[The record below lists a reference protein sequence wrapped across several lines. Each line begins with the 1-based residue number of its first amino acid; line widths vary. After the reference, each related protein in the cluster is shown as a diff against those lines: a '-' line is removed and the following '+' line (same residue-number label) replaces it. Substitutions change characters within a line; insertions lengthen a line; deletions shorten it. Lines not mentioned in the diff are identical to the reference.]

1 MKKAL
6 IILILAALVF
16 TFAGCDSDKE
26 VLNVYNW
33 GEYID
38 MEVIDMFEEETGI
51 KVNYNTFTTN
61 EDLYVKLSKGRV
73 SYDVIFPSDYMIQRM
88 IQEDMLQK
96 ISMENVPNYANV
108 DDVHK
113 NLSYDP
119 TNEYSVPYL
128 WGTVGILYNTTM
140 VTDPVD
146 SWDILWNP
154 KYSQK
159 IFMQDSQR
167 DSMMV
172 ALIKLG
178 YSQNTTD
185 QSQIDEAMNLLI
197 EQKPLV
203 LGYLVDEVKDKM
215 VQGEGAL
222 AVVWSG
228 EAVDAMSMNSDL
240 SYIIPQE
247 GSNRWVDAMVI
258 PKSAKN
264 VSAAEKFINFMLRD
278 DIMLMNAEETG
289 YSITSET
296 AMKLLDDDLRN
307 NKAAYPTDEML
318 KRCEV
323 FEYNAEATV
332 MYNKAWTEVTAH

>member
-197 EQKPLV
+197 EQKPLARSS
-203 LGYLVDEVKDKM
+203 LGISASI
-215 VQGEGAL
+215 VQ
-222 AVVWSG
+222 
-228 EAVDAMSMNSDL
+228 
-240 SYIIPQE
+240 
-247 GSNRWVDAMVI
+247 
-258 PKSAKN
+258 
-264 VSAAEKFINFMLRD
+264 
-278 DIMLMNAEETG
+278 
-289 YSITSET
+289 
-296 AMKLLDDDLRN
+296 
-307 NKAAYPTDEML
+307 
-318 KRCEV
+318 
-323 FEYNAEATV
+323 
-332 MYNKAWTEVTAH
+332 

>member
-1 MKKAL
+1 
-6 IILILAALVF
+6 
-16 TFAGCDSDKE
+16 
-26 VLNVYNW
+26 
-33 GEYID
+33 
-38 MEVIDMFEEETGI
+38 
-51 KVNYNTFTTN
+51 
-61 EDLYVKLSKGRV
+61 
-73 SYDVIFPSDYMIQRM
+73 MIQRM
-88 IQEDMLQK
+88 IEEDMLQK
-96 ISMENVPNYANV
+96 INMVNVPNYLKV

-113 NLSYDP
+113 NLPYDP
-119 TNEYSVPYL
+119 NNEYSVPYL

-140 VTDPVD
+140 VSDTVD
-146 SWDILWNP
+146 SWDILWNE

-185 QSQIDEAMNLLI
+185 QAQLDEAMNLLI

-228 EAVDAMSMNSDL
+228 EAVDAMSMNEDL
-240 SYIIPQE
+240 AYVIPKE
-247 GSNRWVDAMVI
+247 GSNRWVDGMVI
-258 PKSAKN
+258 PKNAKN

-278 DIMLMNAEETG
+278 DIMLMNANETG
-289 YSITSET
+289 IP
-296 AMKLLDDDLRN
+296 LLHNLQ
-307 NKAAYPTDEML
+307 
-318 KRCEV
+318 
-323 FEYNAEATV
+323 
-332 MYNKAWTEVTAH
+332 

>member
-240 SYIIPQE
+240 SYIIQQE
-247 GSNRWVDAMVI
+247 VSIRWVDAMVI

-264 VSAAEKFINFMLRD
+264 VSAAEKIINFMLRD

-307 NKAAYPTDEML
+307 NNAAYPTDE
-318 KRCEV
+318 
-323 FEYNAEATV
+323 
-332 MYNKAWTEVTAH
+332 

>member
-1 MKKAL
+1 MKKVL
-6 IILILAALVF
+6 VILLSAVILLSIV
-16 TFAGCDSDKE
+16 GCASDKE

-38 MEVIDMFEEETGI
+38 MAVIDMFEEETGI

-61 EDLYVKLSKGRV
+61 EDMYVKLSKGRV
-73 SYDVIFPSDYMIQRM
+73 SYDLVFPSDYMIQRM

-96 ISMENVPNYANV
+96 INMENIPNYSKI

-119 TNEYSVPYL
+119 NNEYSVPYL
-128 WGTVGILYNTTM
+128 WGTVGILYNKTM
-140 VTDPVD
+140 VSDTVD
-146 SWDILWNP
+146 SWDILWNE

-185 QSQIDEAMNLLI
+185 QTQIDEAMNLLI

-215 VQGEGAL
+215 VQKRRC
-222 AVVWSG
+222 VSCCMVWRS
-228 EAVDAMSMNSDL
+228 
-240 SYIIPQE
+240 
-247 GSNRWVDAMVI
+247 W
-258 PKSAKN
+258 
-264 VSAAEKFINFMLRD
+264 
-278 DIMLMNAEETG
+278 
-289 YSITSET
+289 
-296 AMKLLDDDLRN
+296 
-307 NKAAYPTDEML
+307 
-318 KRCEV
+318 
-323 FEYNAEATV
+323 
-332 MYNKAWTEVTAH
+332 

>member
-88 IQEDMLQK
+88 IQEEMLQK

-296 AMKLLDDDLRN
+296 AMELLDDDLRN

-318 KRCEV
+318 KGCEV

>member
-240 SYIIPQE
+240 SYIIPKE

-258 PKSAKN
+258 PKNAKN

-278 DIMLMNAEETG
+278 DIMLMNAE
-289 YSITSET
+289 
-296 AMKLLDDDLRN
+296 
-307 NKAAYPTDEML
+307 
-318 KRCEV
+318 
-323 FEYNAEATV
+323 
-332 MYNKAWTEVTAH
+332 VTQ

>member
-6 IILILAALVF
+6 VILLSVLIVLSFV
-16 TFAGCDSDKE
+16 GCANDKE

-38 MEVIDMFEEETGI
+38 MAVIDMFEDETGI

-61 EDLYVKLSKGRV
+61 EDMYVKLSKGRV
-73 SYDVIFPSDYMIQRM
+73 SYDVVFPSDYMIQRM
-88 IQEDMLQK
+88 IEEDMLQK
-96 ISMENVPNYANV
+96 INMVNVPNYLKV

-113 NLSYDP
+113 NLPYDP
-119 TNEYSVPYL
+119 NNEYSVPYL

-140 VTDPVD
+140 VSDTVD
-146 SWDILWNP
+146 SWDILWNE

-185 QSQIDEAMNLLI
+185 QAQIDEAMNLLI

-228 EAVDAMSMNSDL
+228 EAVDAMSMNEDL
-240 SYIIPQE
+240 AYVIPKE
-247 GSNRWVDAMVI
+247 GSNRWVDGMVI
-258 PKSAKN
+258 PKNAKN

-278 DIMLMNAEETG
+278 DIMLMNANETG
-289 YSITSET
+289 YSITSQS
-296 AMKLLDDDLRN
+296 AIDQLDDEWKSNL
-307 NKAAYPTDEML
+307 AAFPTEEML
-318 KRCEV
+318 SRCSV
-323 FEYNAEATV
+323 FEYNADATV
-332 MYNKAWTEVTAH
+332 

>member
-128 WGTVGILYNTTM
+128 WGTVGILYNTTK
-140 VTDPVD
+140 VTDTVD

>member
-1 MKKAL
+1 MKKIF
-6 IILILAALVF
+6 IILLAVVVIMG
-16 TFAGCDSDKE
+16 FAGCASDKE
-26 VLNVYNW
+26 VVNVYNW

-38 MEVIDMFEEETGI
+38 KDVLKIFEQETGI
-51 KVNYNTFTTN
+51 KVNYNLFTTN
-61 EDLYVKLSKGRV
+61 EDMYVKLSKGRV
-73 SYDVIFPSDYMIQRM
+73 SYDVVFPSDYMVQRM
-88 IQEDMLQK
+88 IKEDMAQK
-96 ISMENVPNYANV
+96 INMDNVPNYKNI
-108 DDVHK
+108 DEVHK
-113 NLSYDP
+113 NLRYDP
-119 TNEYSVPYL
+119 LNEYSVPYL
-128 WGTVGILYNTTM
+128 WGTVGILYNTKK
-140 VTDPVD
+140 VTDIVD

-154 KYSQK
+154 KYSQQ

-185 QSQIDEAMNLLI
+185 QAQINEAMNLLI

-240 SYIIPQE
+240 AYVIPKE

-258 PKSAKN
+258 PTSAKN

-278 DIMLMNAEETG
+278 DIMLLNAEETG
-289 YSITSET
+289 YSITSHT
-296 AMKLLDDDLRN
+296 AIEKLDEEWKN
-307 NKAAYPTDEML
+307 NLAAYPTEESL
-318 KRCEV
+318 ERCEV
-323 FEYNAEATV
+323 FEYNAQATI
-332 MYNKAWTEVTAH
+332 MYNKAWTQVMAH

>member
-88 IQEDMLQK
+88 IQEEMLQK

-146 SWDILWNP
+146 
-154 KYSQK
+154 
-159 IFMQDSQR
+159 
-167 DSMMV
+167 
-172 ALIKLG
+172 
-178 YSQNTTD
+178 
-185 QSQIDEAMNLLI
+185 
-197 EQKPLV
+197 
-203 LGYLVDEVKDKM
+203 
-215 VQGEGAL
+215 
-222 AVVWSG
+222 
-228 EAVDAMSMNSDL
+228 
-240 SYIIPQE
+240 
-247 GSNRWVDAMVI
+247 
-258 PKSAKN
+258 
-264 VSAAEKFINFMLRD
+264 
-278 DIMLMNAEETG
+278 
-289 YSITSET
+289 
-296 AMKLLDDDLRN
+296 
-307 NKAAYPTDEML
+307 
-318 KRCEV
+318 
-323 FEYNAEATV
+323 
-332 MYNKAWTEVTAH
+332 

>member
-1 MKKAL
+1 MKKVL
-6 IILILAALVF
+6 VILLSAVILLSIV
-16 TFAGCDSDKE
+16 GCASDKE

-38 MEVIDMFEEETGI
+38 MAVIDMFEEETGI

-61 EDLYVKLSKGRV
+61 EDMYVKLSKGRV
-73 SYDVIFPSDYMIQRM
+73 SYDLVFPSDYMIQRM

-96 ISMENVPNYANV
+96 INMENIPNYSKI

-119 TNEYSVPYL
+119 NNEYSVPYL
-128 WGTVGILYNTTM
+128 WGTVGILYNKTM
-140 VTDPVD
+140 VSDTVD
-146 SWDILWNP
+146 SWDILWNE

-185 QSQIDEAMNLLI
+185 QTQIDEAMNLLI

-215 VQGEGAL
+215 VQKEGAL

-228 EAVDAMSMNSDL
+228 EAVDAMSMNEDL
-240 SYIIPQE
+240 AYVIPKE

-258 PKSAKN
+258 PKNAKN

-278 DIMLMNAEETG
+278 DIMVMNANETG
-289 YSITSET
+289 YSITSQSSID
-296 AMKLLDDDLRN
+296 LLDDEWKN
-307 NKAAYPTDEML
+307 NLAAFPTEDML
-318 KRCEV
+318 SRCSV

-332 MYNKAWTEVTAH
+332 LYNKAWTEVTAH

>member
-146 SWDILWNP
+146 SWVILWNP

>member
-240 SYIIPQE
+240 SYIIPKE

>member
-247 GSNRWVDAMVI
+247 GSNRRVDAMVI

-264 VSAAEKFINFMLRD
+264 VSAAEKIINFMLRD

-307 NKAAYPTDEML
+307 NNAAYPTDEQL
-318 KRCEV
+318 KGCEV

-332 MYNKAWTEVTAH
+332 MYNKAWSEVTAH

>member
-1 MKKAL
+1 MKKVLVILISAV
-6 IILILAALVF
+6 IILS
-16 TFAGCDSDKE
+16 FAGCNDDKE

-38 MEVIDMFEEETGI
+38 MNVIDMFEEETGI

-61 EDLYVKLSKGRV
+61 EDMYVKLSKGRV
-73 SYDVIFPSDYMIQRM
+73 SYDVVFPSDYMIQRM
-88 IQEDMLQK
+88 VEEDMLLK
-96 ISMENVPNYANV
+96 INMENIPNFAKV

-113 NLSYDP
+113 NLPYDP
-119 TNEYSVPYL
+119 NNEYSVPYL
-128 WGTVGILYNTTM
+128 WGTVGILYNTKM
-140 VTDPVD
+140 VTDTVD
-146 SWDILWNP
+146 SWDILWNEE
-154 KYSQK
+154 YSQK

-185 QSQIDEAMNLLI
+185 QAQIDEAMNLLI

-228 EAVDAMSMNSDL
+228 EAVDAINMNEDL
-240 SYIIPQE
+240 AYVIPKE
-247 GSNRWVDAMVI
+247 GSNRWVDGMVI

-278 DIMLMNAEETG
+278 DIMLMNAVETG
-289 YSITSET
+289 YSITSQS
-296 AMKLLDDDLRN
+296 AIDLLDEEWKN
-307 NKAAYPTDEML
+307 NLAAFPTDEML
-318 KRCEV
+318 SKCSV
-323 FEYNAEATV
+323 FEYNAAATV

>member
-6 IILILAALVF
+6 VILLSVIMVLSF
-16 TFAGCDSDKE
+16 TGCAKDRE

-38 MEVIDMFEEETGI
+38 MEVLDMFEEETGI
-51 KVNYNTFTTN
+51 KVNYNTFVTN
-61 EDLYVKLSKGRV
+61 EDMYVKLSKGRV

-88 IQEDMLQK
+88 IDEDMLQK
-96 ISMENVPNYANV
+96 INMDNVPNYFNIA
-108 DDVHK
+108 DVHK
-113 NLSYDP
+113 NLSFDP
-119 TNEYSVPYL
+119 DNEYSVPYL
-128 WGTVGILYNTTM
+128 WGTVGILYNKTM
-140 VTDPVD
+140 VSDTVD
-146 SWDILWNP
+146 SWDILWNE

-172 ALIKLG
+172 ALIRLG

-185 QSQIDEAMNLLI
+185 QNQVNQARDLLI
-197 EQKPLV
+197 AQKPLV

-228 EAVDAMSMNSDL
+228 EAVAAMELNEDL
-240 SYIIPQE
+240 AFVIPKE
-247 GSNRWVDAMVI
+247 GSNRWVDSMVI
-258 PKSAKN
+258 PKNAKN

-278 DIMLMNAEETG
+278 DIMVMNANETG
-289 YSITSET
+289 YSITSKT
-296 AMKLLDDDLRN
+296 AIELLDEDWRN
-307 NKAAYPTDEML
+307 NLVAFPTEEMMSE
-318 KRCEV
+318 CEF

-332 MYNKAWTEVTAH
+332 MYNKAWTEVTAN